1 MGWQYIEGSWDNPQ
15 VTDRENF
22 KQVLISDRLR
32 PILDIWIA
40 AIVKRVGAFES
51 LLGLI
56 GRYVIA

>member
-1 MGWQYIEGSWDNPQ
+1 MELTLGFES
-15 VTDRENF
+15 VA
-22 KQVLISDRLR
+22 SDRLR